1 MFIIYNERIKI
12 VNSYT
17 LQDKVIFYFMYK
29 IYLYHPIIYNR
40 QIDYDEKTIL
50 ACVFLQLVLGTVF
63 AQTVDSTHIK
73 NMHAYYKKHFSD
85 PTDPIV
91 LTASDTL
98 LDMAIRCND
107 TVMSK
112 IALGAKLDYY
122 YYGQGEN
129 RTDSV
134 IAGVNRLKRFAR
146 SVGNAELY
154 YWAWAARLVN
164 YYIIQ
169 GEYNIALLEAEKMLQ
184 EAKKEGKQESIAE
197 CYYALANV
205 YAAKGLMKKSQEFM
219 LKEIDI
225 FENTDVVRY
234 NISCQYSDA
243 AKIYIDLGEEEKA
256 PELLKKA
263 LKAVKSPYHAVT
275 ANLVYVSL
283 YLAQGDT
290 VAARQAL
297 EKCRQMYAD
306 EPSLKRHIHYLYD
319 VEIDYDW
326 KVGNYQKALNVLDE
340 RETELKRKNNLATLM
355 QLRKTKADILWD
367 MNRKEEAAGLYRDF
381 LLEQKK
387 EKERNEEVATGEF
400 ATMLNLQQLTAEKGR
415 LEKISQEKQLQNTR
429 IILFSVIG
437 ILCVVIVFLWQQ
449 RKLNA
454 KLEKSRDKLDEKN
467 RILIEAKEELRKA
480 KEVAEQSN
488 WLKTMFIQ
496 NMSHEIRTPL
506 NSIVGFSGVLVDM
519 LDDKEDIGQYVALIE
534 SNSKLLLKLVGDILD
549 ISILDSEVEIKHN
562 AVDVNACCQASIDA
576 AGTLFSPDTKLIF
589 KPACDE
595 LIINSNYNYIVQVL
609 DNLLSNASKFT
620 HEGSVTLAYE
630 VKKETNQL
638 IFTVTDTGIG
648 IPIDEQEHVFERFV
662 KLDNFSQGAGLGLS
676 ICRIVAERLGGFLII
691 DREYTQGTRFIFC
704 VSM

>member
-1 MFIIYNERIKI
+1 MLK
-12 VNSYT
+12 
-17 LQDKVIFYFMYK
+17 
-29 IYLYHPIIYNR
+29 
-40 QIDYDEKTIL
+40 KTIL
-50 ACVFLQLVLGTVF
+50 ACVLFHLVVGTISS
-63 AQTVDSTHIK
+63 QKIDSIDVK
-73 NMHAYYKKHFSD
+73 SMRAYYKQYFND

-98 LDMAIRCND
+98 FDMAIRCND
-107 TVMSK
+107 TVMAK
-112 IALGAKLDYY
+112 IALGAKVDYY

-129 RTDSV
+129 RTDSI
-134 IAGVNRLKRFAR
+134 IAGVNRLKQYAR

-164 YYIIQ
+164 YYITQ

-184 EAKKEGKQESIAE
+184 EAKGEKKQGSIAE

-205 YAAKGLMKKSQEFM
+205 YAAKGLVKKSQEFM

-225 FENTDVVRY
+225 FENANVFRY
-234 NISCQYSDA
+234 NISCQYSDV
-243 AKIYIDLGEEEKA
+243 AKIYIDLGEAEKA

-263 LKAVKSPYHAVT
+263 LKTSKSTYHEVT
-275 ANLVYVSL
+275 AKLVYVSL

-290 VAARQAL
+290 AAARKAL
-297 EKCRQMYAD
+297 EECRQMYME
-306 EPSLKRHIHYLYD
+306 EPSMKRHIHYLYD
-319 VEIDYDW
+319 VEIDYNW
-326 KVGNYQKALNVLDE
+326 RVGNYNKALSVLDE
-340 RETELKRKNNLATLM
+340 RETELRKKNNLTTLM
-355 QLRKTKADILWD
+355 ALRKTKADILWD

-387 EKERNEEVATGEF
+387 EKERNEEITTSEF
-400 ATMLNLQQLTAEKGR
+400 ATMLNLQQLNAEKVR
-415 LEKISQEKQLQNTR
+415 LEKISQKKQLQNTR
-429 IILFSVIG
+429 IILFSVLG
-437 ILCVVIVFLWQQ
+437 LLCIVVIFLWQQ

-454 KLEKSRDKLDEKN
+454 KLHRAKNKLDEQN
-467 RILIEAKEELRKA
+467 RTLIKAEEELRKA

-519 LDDKEDIGQYVALIE
+519 LDEKEDIGQYVALIE

-576 AGTLFSPDTKLIF
+576 AGASFDPGVKLIF
-589 KPACDE
+589 EHACDD

-609 DNLLSNASKFT
+609 DNLLGNASKFT

-630 VKKETNQL
+630 VKKEENQL

-648 IPIDEQEHVFERFV
+648 IPVEEQERVFERFV

-676 ICRIVAERLGGFLII
+676 ICRIVAERLGGYLRI
-691 DREYTQGTRFIFC
+691 DKGYTQGTRVIFC

>member
-1 MFIIYNERIKI
+1 MLK
-12 VNSYT
+12 
-17 LQDKVIFYFMYK
+17 
-29 IYLYHPIIYNR
+29 
-40 QIDYDEKTIL
+40 KTIL
-50 ACVFLQLVLGTVF
+50 ACVLLHLVVGTISP
-63 AQTVDSTHIK
+63 QKIDSIDIK
-73 NMHAYYKKHFSD
+73 SMRAYYKQYFND

-98 LDMAIRCND
+98 FDMAIRCND
-107 TVMSK
+107 TVMAK
-112 IALGAKLDYY
+112 IALGVKVDYY

-129 RTDSV
+129 RTDSI
-134 IAGVNRLKRFAR
+134 IAGVNRLKQYAR

-184 EAKKEGKQESIAE
+184 EAKGEKKQGSIAE

-205 YAAKGLMKKSQEFM
+205 YTAKGLVKKSQEFM

-225 FENTDVVRY
+225 FENANVFRY

-243 AKIYIDLGEEEKA
+243 AKIYIDLGEAEKA

-263 LKAVKSPYHAVT
+263 LKTSRSTYHEVT
-275 ANLVYVSL
+275 AKLVYVSL

-290 VAARQAL
+290 AAARKAL
-297 EKCRQMYAD
+297 EECRQMYMG
-306 EPSLKRHIHYLYD
+306 EPSMKRHIHYLYD
-319 VEIDYDW
+319 VEIDYNW
-326 KVGNYQKALNVLDE
+326 RVGNYNKALSVLDE
-340 RETELKRKNNLATLM
+340 RETELRKKNNLTTLM
-355 QLRKTKADILWD
+355 ALRKTKADILWD

-387 EKERNEEVATGEF
+387 EKERNEEITTSEF
-400 ATMLNLQQLTAEKGR
+400 ATMLNLQQLNAEKVR
-415 LEKISQEKQLQNTR
+415 LEKISQKKQLQNTR
-429 IILFSVIG
+429 TILFSVLG
-437 ILCVVIVFLWQQ
+437 LLCIVVIFLWQQ

-454 KLEKSRDKLDEKN
+454 KLHRAKNKLDEQN
-467 RILIEAKEELRKA
+467 RTLIKAEEELRKA

-519 LDDKEDIGQYVALIE
+519 LDEKEDIGQYVALIE

-576 AGTLFSPDTKLIF
+576 AGASFDPGVKLIF
-589 KPACDE
+589 EPACDE
-595 LIINSNYNYIVQVL
+595 LIINSNYSYIVQVL
-609 DNLLSNASKFT
+609 DNLLGNASKFT

-630 VKKETNQL
+630 VKKEENQL

-648 IPIDEQEHVFERFV
+648 IPVEEQERVFERFV

-676 ICRIVAERLGGFLII
+676 ICRIVAERLGGYLRI
-691 DREYTQGTRFIFC
+691 DKGYTQGTRVIFC

>member
-1 MFIIYNERIKI
+1 MLK
-12 VNSYT
+12 
-17 LQDKVIFYFMYK
+17 
-29 IYLYHPIIYNR
+29 
-40 QIDYDEKTIL
+40 KTIL
-50 ACVFLQLVLGTVF
+50 ACVLFHLVVGTISS
-63 AQTVDSTHIK
+63 QKIDSIDVK
-73 NMHAYYKKHFSD
+73 SMRAYYKQYFND

-98 LDMAIRCND
+98 FDMAIRCND
-107 TVMSK
+107 TVMAK
-112 IALGAKLDYY
+112 IALGAKVDYY

-129 RTDSV
+129 RTDSI
-134 IAGVNRLKRFAR
+134 IAGVNRLKQYAR

-164 YYIIQ
+164 YYITQ

-184 EAKKEGKQESIAE
+184 EAKGEKKQGSVAE

-205 YAAKGLMKKSQEFM
+205 YAAKGLVKKSQEFM

-225 FENTDVVRY
+225 FENANVFRY
-234 NISCQYSDA
+234 NISCQYSDV
-243 AKIYIDLGEEEKA
+243 AKIYIDLGEAEKA

-263 LKAVKSPYHAVT
+263 LKTSKSTYHEVT
-275 ANLVYVSL
+275 AKLVYVSL

-290 VAARQAL
+290 AAARKAL
-297 EKCRQMYAD
+297 EECRQMYME
-306 EPSLKRHIHYLYD
+306 EPSMKRHIHYLYD
-319 VEIDYDW
+319 VEIDYNW
-326 KVGNYQKALNVLDE
+326 RVGNYNKALSVLDE
-340 RETELKRKNNLATLM
+340 RETELRKKNNLTTLM
-355 QLRKTKADILWD
+355 ALRKTKADILWD

-387 EKERNEEVATGEF
+387 EKERNEEITTSEF
-400 ATMLNLQQLTAEKGR
+400 ATMLNLQQLNAEKVR
-415 LEKISQEKQLQNTR
+415 LEKISQKKQLQNTR
-429 IILFSVIG
+429 IILFSVLG
-437 ILCVVIVFLWQQ
+437 LLCIVVIFLWQQ

-454 KLEKSRDKLDEKN
+454 KLHRAKNKLDEQN
-467 RILIEAKEELRKA
+467 RTLIKAEEELRKA

-519 LDDKEDIGQYVALIE
+519 LDEKEDIGQYVALIE

-576 AGTLFSPDTKLIF
+576 AGASFDPGVKLIF
-589 KPACDE
+589 EPACDD

-609 DNLLSNASKFT
+609 DNLLGNASKFT

-630 VKKETNQL
+630 VKKEENQL

-648 IPIDEQEHVFERFV
+648 IPVEEQERVFERFV

-676 ICRIVAERLGGFLII
+676 ICRIVAERLGGYLRI
-691 DREYTQGTRFIFC
+691 DKGYTQGTRVIFC

>member
-1 MFIIYNERIKI
+1 MLK
-12 VNSYT
+12 
-17 LQDKVIFYFMYK
+17 
-29 IYLYHPIIYNR
+29 
-40 QIDYDEKTIL
+40 KTIL
-50 ACVFLQLVLGTVF
+50 ACVLLHLVVGTISP
-63 AQTVDSTHIK
+63 QKIDSIDIK
-73 NMHAYYKKHFSD
+73 SMRAYYKHYFND

-98 LDMAIRCND
+98 FDMAIRCND
-107 TVMSK
+107 TVMAK
-112 IALGAKLDYY
+112 IALGAKVDYY

-129 RTDSV
+129 RTDSI
-134 IAGVNRLKRFAR
+134 IAGVNRLKQYAR

-184 EAKKEGKQESIAE
+184 EAKGEKKQGSIAE

-205 YAAKGLMKKSQEFM
+205 YTAKGLVKKSQEFM

-225 FENTDVVRY
+225 FENANVFRY

-243 AKIYIDLGEEEKA
+243 AKIYIDLGEAEKA

-263 LKAVKSPYHAVT
+263 LKTSRSTYHEVT
-275 ANLVYVSL
+275 AKLVYVSL

-290 VAARQAL
+290 AAARKAL
-297 EKCRQMYAD
+297 EECRQMYMG
-306 EPSLKRHIHYLYD
+306 EPSMKRHIHYLYD
-319 VEIDYDW
+319 VEIDYNW
-326 KVGNYQKALNVLDE
+326 RVGNYNKALSVLDE
-340 RETELKRKNNLATLM
+340 RETELRKKNNLTTLM
-355 QLRKTKADILWD
+355 ALRKTKADILWD

-387 EKERNEEVATGEF
+387 EKERNEEITTSEF
-400 ATMLNLQQLTAEKGR
+400 ATMLNLQQLNAEKVR
-415 LEKISQEKQLQNTR
+415 LEKISQKKQLQNTR
-429 IILFSVIG
+429 TILFSVLG
-437 ILCVVIVFLWQQ
+437 LLCIVVIFLWQQ

-454 KLEKSRDKLDEKN
+454 KLHRAKNKLDEQN
-467 RILIEAKEELRKA
+467 RTLIKAEEELRKA

-519 LDDKEDIGQYVALIE
+519 LDEKEDIGQYVALIE

-576 AGTLFSPDTKLIF
+576 AGASFDPGVKLIF
-589 KPACDE
+589 EPACDE
-595 LIINSNYNYIVQVL
+595 LIINSNYSYIVQVL
-609 DNLLSNASKFT
+609 DNLLGNASKFT

-630 VKKETNQL
+630 VKKEENQL

-648 IPIDEQEHVFERFV
+648 IPVEEQERVFERFV

-676 ICRIVAERLGGFLII
+676 ICRIVAERLGGYLRI
-691 DREYTQGTRFIFC
+691 DKGYTQGTRVIFC

>member
-1 MFIIYNERIKI
+1 MLK
-12 VNSYT
+12 
-17 LQDKVIFYFMYK
+17 
-29 IYLYHPIIYNR
+29 
-40 QIDYDEKTIL
+40 KTIL
-50 ACVFLQLVLGTVF
+50 ACVLFHLVVGTISS
-63 AQTVDSTHIK
+63 QKIDSIDVK
-73 NMHAYYKKHFSD
+73 SMRAYYKQYFND

-98 LDMAIRCND
+98 FDMAIRCND
-107 TVMSK
+107 TVMAK
-112 IALGAKLDYY
+112 IALGAKVDYY

-129 RTDSV
+129 RTDSI
-134 IAGVNRLKRFAR
+134 IAGVNRLKQYAR

-164 YYIIQ
+164 YYITQ

-184 EAKKEGKQESIAE
+184 EAKGEKKQGSIAE

-205 YAAKGLMKKSQEFM
+205 YAAKGLVKKSQEFM

-225 FENTDVVRY
+225 FENANVFRY
-234 NISCQYSDA
+234 NISCQYSDV
-243 AKIYIDLGEEEKA
+243 AKIYIDLGEAEKA

-263 LKAVKSPYHAVT
+263 LKTSKSTYHEVT
-275 ANLVYVSL
+275 AKLVYVSL

-290 VAARQAL
+290 AAARKAL
-297 EKCRQMYAD
+297 EECRQMYME
-306 EPSLKRHIHYLYD
+306 EPSMKRHIHYLYD
-319 VEIDYDW
+319 VEIDYNW
-326 KVGNYQKALNVLDE
+326 RVGNYNKALSVLDE
-340 RETELKRKNNLATLM
+340 RETELRKKNNLTTLM
-355 QLRKTKADILWD
+355 ALRKTKADILWD

-387 EKERNEEVATGEF
+387 EKERNEEITTSEF
-400 ATMLNLQQLTAEKGR
+400 ATMLNLQQLNAEKVR
-415 LEKISQEKQLQNTR
+415 LEKISQKKQLQNTR
-429 IILFSVIG
+429 IILFSVLG
-437 ILCVVIVFLWQQ
+437 LLCIVVIFLWQQ

-454 KLEKSRDKLDEKN
+454 KLHRAKNKLDEQN
-467 RILIEAKEELRKA
+467 RTLIKAEEELRKA

-519 LDDKEDIGQYVALIE
+519 LDEKEDIGQYVALIE

-576 AGTLFSPDTKLIF
+576 AGASFDPGVKLIF
-589 KPACDE
+589 EPACDD

-609 DNLLSNASKFT
+609 DNLLGNASKFT

-630 VKKETNQL
+630 VKKEENQL
-638 IFTVTDTGIG
+638 FFTVTDTGIG
-648 IPIDEQEHVFERFV
+648 IPVEEQERVFERFV

-676 ICRIVAERLGGFLII
+676 ICRIVAERLGGYLRI
-691 DREYTQGTRFIFC
+691 DKGYTQGTRVIFC

>member
-1 MFIIYNERIKI
+1 MLK
-12 VNSYT
+12 
-17 LQDKVIFYFMYK
+17 
-29 IYLYHPIIYNR
+29 
-40 QIDYDEKTIL
+40 KTIL
-50 ACVFLQLVLGTVF
+50 ACVLLHLVVGTISP
-63 AQTVDSTHIK
+63 QKIDSIDIK
-73 NMHAYYKKHFSD
+73 SMRAYYKQYFND

-98 LDMAIRCND
+98 FDMAIRCND
-107 TVMSK
+107 TVMAK
-112 IALGAKLDYY
+112 IALGAKVDYY

-129 RTDSV
+129 RTDSI
-134 IAGVNRLKRFAR
+134 IAGVNRLKQYAR

-184 EAKKEGKQESIAE
+184 EAKGEKKQGSIAE

-205 YAAKGLMKKSQEFM
+205 YTAKGLVKKSQEFM

-225 FENTDVVRY
+225 FENANVFRY

-243 AKIYIDLGEEEKA
+243 AKIYIDLGEAEKA

-263 LKAVKSPYHAVT
+263 LKTSKSTYHEVT
-275 ANLVYVSL
+275 AKLVYVSL

-290 VAARQAL
+290 AAARKAL
-297 EKCRQMYAD
+297 EECRQMYMG
-306 EPSLKRHIHYLYD
+306 EPSMKRHIHYLYD
-319 VEIDYDW
+319 VEIDYNW
-326 KVGNYQKALNVLDE
+326 RVGNYNKALGVLDE
-340 RETELKRKNNLATLM
+340 RETELRKKNNLTTLM
-355 QLRKTKADILWD
+355 ALRKTKADILWD

-387 EKERNEEVATGEF
+387 EKERNEEITTSEF
-400 ATMLNLQQLTAEKGR
+400 ATMLNLQQLNAEKVR
-415 LEKISQEKQLQNTR
+415 LEKISQKKQLQNTR
-429 IILFSVIG
+429 TILFSVLG
-437 ILCVVIVFLWQQ
+437 LLCIVVIFLWQQ

-454 KLEKSRDKLDEKN
+454 KLHRAKNKLDEQN
-467 RILIEAKEELRKA
+467 RTLIKAEEELRKA

-519 LDDKEDIGQYVALIE
+519 LDEKEDIGQYVALIE

-576 AGTLFSPDTKLIF
+576 AGASFDPGVRLIF
-589 KPACDE
+589 EPACDE

-609 DNLLSNASKFT
+609 DNLLGNASKFT

-630 VKKETNQL
+630 VKKEENQL

-648 IPIDEQEHVFERFV
+648 IPVEEQERVFERFV

-676 ICRIVAERLGGFLII
+676 ICRIVAERLGGYLRI
-691 DREYTQGTRFIFC
+691 DKGYTQGTRVIFC

>member
-1 MFIIYNERIKI
+1 MLK
-12 VNSYT
+12 
-17 LQDKVIFYFMYK
+17 
-29 IYLYHPIIYNR
+29 
-40 QIDYDEKTIL
+40 KTIL
-50 ACVFLQLVLGTVF
+50 ACVLLHLVVGTISP
-63 AQTVDSTHIK
+63 QKIDSIDIK
-73 NMHAYYKKHFSD
+73 SMRAYYKRYFND

-98 LDMAIRCND
+98 FDMAIRCND
-107 TVMSK
+107 TVMAK
-112 IALGAKLDYY
+112 IALGAKVDYY

-129 RTDSV
+129 RTDSI
-134 IAGVNRLKRFAR
+134 IAGVNRLKQYAR

-184 EAKKEGKQESIAE
+184 EAKGEKKQGSIAE

-205 YAAKGLMKKSQEFM
+205 YTAKGLVKKSQEFM

-225 FENTDVVRY
+225 FENANVFRY

-243 AKIYIDLGEEEKA
+243 AKIYIDLGEAEKA

-263 LKAVKSPYHAVT
+263 LKTSRSTYHEVT
-275 ANLVYVSL
+275 AKLVYVSL

-290 VAARQAL
+290 AAARKAL
-297 EKCRQMYAD
+297 EECRQMYMG
-306 EPSLKRHIHYLYD
+306 EPSMKRHIHYLYD
-319 VEIDYDW
+319 VEIDYNW
-326 KVGNYQKALNVLDE
+326 RVGNYNKALSILDE
-340 RETELKRKNNLATLM
+340 RETELRKKNNLTTLM
-355 QLRKTKADILWD
+355 ALRKTKADILWD

-387 EKERNEEVATGEF
+387 EKERNEEITTSEF
-400 ATMLNLQQLTAEKGR
+400 ATMLNLQQLNAEKVR
-415 LEKISQEKQLQNTR
+415 LEKISQKKQLQNTR
-429 IILFSVIG
+429 TILFSVLG
-437 ILCVVIVFLWQQ
+437 LLCIVVIFLWQQ

-454 KLEKSRDKLDEKN
+454 KLHRAKNKLDEQN
-467 RILIEAKEELRKA
+467 RTLIKAEEELRKA

-519 LDDKEDIGQYVALIE
+519 LDEKEDIGQYVALIE

-576 AGTLFSPDTKLIF
+576 AGASFDPGVRLIF
-589 KPACDE
+589 EPACDE

-609 DNLLSNASKFT
+609 DNLLGNASKFT

-630 VKKETNQL
+630 VKKEENQL

-648 IPIDEQEHVFERFV
+648 IPVEEQERVFERFV

-676 ICRIVAERLGGFLII
+676 ICRIVAERLGGYLRI
-691 DREYTQGTRFIFC
+691 DKGYTQGTRIIFC

>member
-1 MFIIYNERIKI
+1 MMK
-12 VNSYT
+12 
-17 LQDKVIFYFMYK
+17 
-29 IYLYHPIIYNR
+29 
-40 QIDYDEKTIL
+40 KTIL
-50 ACVFLQLVLGTVF
+50 ACVLFHLVVGTISS
-63 AQTVDSTHIK
+63 QKIDSIDVK
-73 NMHAYYKKHFSD
+73 SMRAYYKQYFND

-98 LDMAIRCND
+98 FDMAIRCND
-107 TVMSK
+107 TVMAK
-112 IALGAKLDYY
+112 IALGAKVDYY

-129 RTDSV
+129 RTDSI
-134 IAGVNRLKRFAR
+134 IAGVNRLKQYAR

-164 YYIIQ
+164 YYITQ

-184 EAKKEGKQESIAE
+184 EAKGEKKQGSIAE

-205 YAAKGLMKKSQEFM
+205 YAAKGLVKKSQEFM

-225 FENTDVVRY
+225 FENANVFRY
-234 NISCQYSDA
+234 NISCQYSDV
-243 AKIYIDLGEEEKA
+243 AKIYIDLGEAEKA

-263 LKAVKSPYHAVT
+263 LKTSKSTYHEVT
-275 ANLVYVSL
+275 AKLVYVSL

-290 VAARQAL
+290 AAARKAL
-297 EKCRQMYAD
+297 EECRQMYME
-306 EPSLKRHIHYLYD
+306 EPSMKRHIHYLYD
-319 VEIDYDW
+319 VEIDYNW
-326 KVGNYQKALNVLDE
+326 RVGNYNKALSVLDE
-340 RETELKRKNNLATLM
+340 RETELRKKNNLTTLM
-355 QLRKTKADILWD
+355 ALRKTKADILWD

-387 EKERNEEVATGEF
+387 EKERNEEITTSEF
-400 ATMLNLQQLTAEKGR
+400 ATMLNLQQLNAEKVR
-415 LEKISQEKQLQNTR
+415 LEKISQKKQLQNTR
-429 IILFSVIG
+429 IILFSVLG
-437 ILCVVIVFLWQQ
+437 LLCIVVIFLWQQ

-454 KLEKSRDKLDEKN
+454 KLHRAKNKLDEQN
-467 RILIEAKEELRKA
+467 RTLIKAEEELRKA

-519 LDDKEDIGQYVALIE
+519 LDEKEDIGQYVALIE

-576 AGTLFSPDTKLIF
+576 AGASFDPGVKLIF
-589 KPACDE
+589 EPACDD

-609 DNLLSNASKFT
+609 DNLLGNASKFT

-630 VKKETNQL
+630 VKKEENQL

-648 IPIDEQEHVFERFV
+648 IPVEEQERVFERFV

-676 ICRIVAERLGGFLII
+676 ICRIVAERLGGYLRI
-691 DREYTQGTRFIFC
+691 DKGYTQGTRVIFC

>member
-1 MFIIYNERIKI
+1 
-12 VNSYT
+12 
-17 LQDKVIFYFMYK
+17 
-29 IYLYHPIIYNR
+29 
-40 QIDYDEKTIL
+40 
-50 ACVFLQLVLGTVF
+50 
-63 AQTVDSTHIK
+63 
-73 NMHAYYKKHFSD
+73 
-85 PTDPIV
+85 
-91 LTASDTL
+91 
-98 LDMAIRCND
+98 MA
-107 TVMSK
+107 K
-112 IALGAKLDYY
+112 IALGAKVDYY

-129 RTDSV
+129 RTDSI
-134 IAGVNRLKRFAR
+134 IAGVNRLKQYAR

-184 EAKKEGKQESIAE
+184 EAKGEKKQGSIAE

-205 YAAKGLMKKSQEFM
+205 YTAKGLVKKSQEFM

-225 FENTDVVRY
+225 FENANVFRY

-243 AKIYIDLGEEEKA
+243 AKIYIDLGEAEKA

-263 LKAVKSPYHAVT
+263 LKTSKSTYHEVT
-275 ANLVYVSL
+275 AKLVYVSL

-290 VAARQAL
+290 AAARKAL
-297 EKCRQMYAD
+297 EECRQMYMG
-306 EPSLKRHIHYLYD
+306 EPSMKRHIHYLYD
-319 VEIDYDW
+319 VEIDYNW
-326 KVGNYQKALNVLDE
+326 RVGNYNKALGVLDE
-340 RETELKRKNNLATLM
+340 RETELRKKNNLTTLM
-355 QLRKTKADILWD
+355 ALRKTKADILWD

-387 EKERNEEVATGEF
+387 EKERNEEITTSEF
-400 ATMLNLQQLTAEKGR
+400 ATMLNLQQLNAEKVR
-415 LEKISQEKQLQNTR
+415 LEKISQKKQLQNTR
-429 IILFSVIG
+429 TILFSVLG
-437 ILCVVIVFLWQQ
+437 LLCIVVIFLWQQ

-454 KLEKSRDKLDEKN
+454 KLHRAKNKLDEQN
-467 RILIEAKEELRKA
+467 RTLIKAEEELRKA

-519 LDDKEDIGQYVALIE
+519 LDEKEDIGQYVALIE

-576 AGTLFSPDTKLIF
+576 AGASFDPGVRLIF
-589 KPACDE
+589 EPACDE

-609 DNLLSNASKFT
+609 DNLLGNASKFT

-630 VKKETNQL
+630 VKKEENQL

-648 IPIDEQEHVFERFV
+648 IPVEEQERVFERFV

-676 ICRIVAERLGGFLII
+676 ICRIVAERLGGYLRI
-691 DREYTQGTRFIFC
+691 DKGYTQGTRIIFC

>member
-1 MFIIYNERIKI
+1 MLK
-12 VNSYT
+12 
-17 LQDKVIFYFMYK
+17 
-29 IYLYHPIIYNR
+29 
-40 QIDYDEKTIL
+40 KTIL
-50 ACVFLQLVLGTVF
+50 ACVLLHLVVGTISP
-63 AQTVDSTHIK
+63 QKIDSIDIK
-73 NMHAYYKKHFSD
+73 SMRAYYKRYFND

-98 LDMAIRCND
+98 FDMAIRCND
-107 TVMSK
+107 TVMAK
-112 IALGAKLDYY
+112 IALGAKVDYY

-129 RTDSV
+129 RTDSI
-134 IAGVNRLKRFAR
+134 IAGVNRLKQYAR

-184 EAKKEGKQESIAE
+184 EAKGEKKQGSIAE

-205 YAAKGLMKKSQEFM
+205 YTAKGLVKKSQEFM

-225 FENTDVVRY
+225 FENANVFRY

-243 AKIYIDLGEEEKA
+243 AKIYIDLGEAEKA

-263 LKAVKSPYHAVT
+263 LKTSKSTYHEVT
-275 ANLVYVSL
+275 AKLVYVSL

-290 VAARQAL
+290 AAARKAL
-297 EKCRQMYAD
+297 EECRQMYMG
-306 EPSLKRHIHYLYD
+306 EPSMKRHIHYLYD
-319 VEIDYDW
+319 VEIDYNW
-326 KVGNYQKALNVLDE
+326 RVGNYNKALSVLDE
-340 RETELKRKNNLATLM
+340 RETELRKKNNLTTLM
-355 QLRKTKADILWD
+355 ALRKTKADILWD

-387 EKERNEEVATGEF
+387 EKERNEEITTSEF
-400 ATMLNLQQLTAEKGR
+400 TTMLNLQQLNAEKVR
-415 LEKISQEKQLQNTR
+415 LEKISQKKQLQNTR
-429 IILFSVIG
+429 TILFSVLG
-437 ILCVVIVFLWQQ
+437 LLCIVVIFLWQQ

-454 KLEKSRDKLDEKN
+454 KLHRAKNKLDEQN
-467 RILIEAKEELRKA
+467 RTLIKAEEELRKA

-506 NSIVGFSGVLVDM
+506 NSIVGFSGVLVDL
-519 LDDKEDIGQYVALIE
+519 LDEKEDIGQYVALIE

-576 AGTLFSPDTKLIF
+576 AGASFDPGVRLIF
-589 KPACDE
+589 EPACDE

-609 DNLLSNASKFT
+609 DNLLGNASKFT

-630 VKKETNQL
+630 VKKEENQL

-648 IPIDEQEHVFERFV
+648 IPVEEQERVFERFV

-676 ICRIVAERLGGFLII
+676 ICRIVAERLGGYLRI
-691 DREYTQGTRFIFC
+691 DKGYTQGTRVIFC

>member
-1 MFIIYNERIKI
+1 MMK
-12 VNSYT
+12 
-17 LQDKVIFYFMYK
+17 
-29 IYLYHPIIYNR
+29 
-40 QIDYDEKTIL
+40 KTIL

-134 IAGVNRLKRFAR
+134 IAGVNHLKRFAQ

-184 EAKKEGKQESIAE
+184 EAKEEGKQESIAE

-263 LKAVKSPYHAVT
+263 LKAVKSPYHEVT

-297 EKCRQMYAD
+297 EKCRQMYAN

-319 VEIDYDW
+319 VEIDYNW
-326 KVGNYQKALNVLDE
+326 KVGNYQKALSVLDE
-340 RETELKRKNNLATLM
+340 RDTELKRKNNLATLM

-415 LEKISQEKQLQNTR
+415 LEKISQKKQLQNTR

-437 ILCVVIVFLWQQ
+437 ILCVVVVFLWQQ

-576 AGTLFSPDTKLIF
+576 AETLFSSDIKLIF
-589 KPACDE
+589 KPTCDE

-620 HEGSVTLAYE
+620 HEGSVTLTYE
-630 VKKETNQL
+630 TRKETNQL

-691 DREYTQGTRFIFC
+691 DKEYTQGTRFIFC

>member
-1 MFIIYNERIKI
+1 MLK
-12 VNSYT
+12 
-17 LQDKVIFYFMYK
+17 
-29 IYLYHPIIYNR
+29 
-40 QIDYDEKTIL
+40 KTIL
-50 ACVFLQLVLGTVF
+50 ACVLLHLVVGTISP
-63 AQTVDSTHIK
+63 QKIDSIDIK
-73 NMHAYYKKHFSD
+73 SMRAYYKQYFND

-98 LDMAIRCND
+98 FDMAIRCND
-107 TVMSK
+107 TVMAK
-112 IALGAKLDYY
+112 IALGAKVDYY

-129 RTDSV
+129 RTDSI
-134 IAGVNRLKRFAR
+134 IAGVNRLKQYAR

-184 EAKKEGKQESIAE
+184 EAKGEKKQGSIAE

-205 YAAKGLMKKSQEFM
+205 YTAKGLVKKSQEFM

-225 FENTDVVRY
+225 FENANVFRY

-243 AKIYIDLGEEEKA
+243 AKIYIDLGEAEKA

-263 LKAVKSPYHAVT
+263 LKTSKSTYHEVT
-275 ANLVYVSL
+275 AKLVYVSL

-290 VAARQAL
+290 AAARKAL
-297 EKCRQMYAD
+297 EECRQMYMG
-306 EPSLKRHIHYLYD
+306 EPSMKRHIHYLYD
-319 VEIDYDW
+319 VEIDYNW
-326 KVGNYQKALNVLDE
+326 RVGNYNKALSVLDE
-340 RETELKRKNNLATLM
+340 RETELRKKNNLTTLM
-355 QLRKTKADILWD
+355 ALRKTKADILWD

-387 EKERNEEVATGEF
+387 EKEKNEEITTSEF
-400 ATMLNLQQLTAEKGR
+400 ATMLNLQQLNAEKVR
-415 LEKISQEKQLQNTR
+415 LEKTSQKKQLQNTR
-429 IILFSVIG
+429 TILFSVLG
-437 ILCVVIVFLWQQ
+437 LLCIVVIFLWQQ

-454 KLEKSRDKLDEKN
+454 KLHRAKNKLDEQN
-467 RILIEAKEELRKA
+467 RTLIKAEEELRKA
-480 KEVAEQSN
+480 KEAAEQSN

-519 LDDKEDIGQYVALIE
+519 LDEKEDIGQYVALIE

-576 AGTLFSPDTKLIF
+576 AGASFDPGVRLIF
-589 KPACDE
+589 EPACDE
-595 LIINSNYNYIVQVL
+595 LIINSNYSYIVQVL
-609 DNLLSNASKFT
+609 DNLLGNASKFT

-630 VKKETNQL
+630 VKKEENQL

-648 IPIDEQEHVFERFV
+648 IPVEEQERVFERFV

-676 ICRIVAERLGGFLII
+676 ICRIVAERLGGYLRI
-691 DREYTQGTRFIFC
+691 DKGYTQGTRVIFC

>member
-1 MFIIYNERIKI
+1 MLK
-12 VNSYT
+12 
-17 LQDKVIFYFMYK
+17 
-29 IYLYHPIIYNR
+29 
-40 QIDYDEKTIL
+40 KTIL
-50 ACVFLQLVLGTVF
+50 ACVLLHLVVGTISP
-63 AQTVDSTHIK
+63 QKIDSIDIK
-73 NMHAYYKKHFSD
+73 SMRAYYKQYFND

-98 LDMAIRCND
+98 FDMAIRCND
-107 TVMSK
+107 TVMAK
-112 IALGAKLDYY
+112 IALGAKVDYY

-129 RTDSV
+129 RTDSI
-134 IAGVNRLKRFAR
+134 IAGVNRLKQYAR

-184 EAKKEGKQESIAE
+184 EAKGEKKQGSIAE

-205 YAAKGLMKKSQEFM
+205 YTAKGLVKKSQEFM

-225 FENTDVVRY
+225 FENANVFRY

-243 AKIYIDLGEEEKA
+243 AKIYIDLGEAEKA

-263 LKAVKSPYHAVT
+263 LKTSKSTYHEVT
-275 ANLVYVSL
+275 AKLVYVSL

-290 VAARQAL
+290 AAARKAL
-297 EKCRQMYAD
+297 EECRQMYMG
-306 EPSLKRHIHYLYD
+306 EPSMKRHIHYLYD
-319 VEIDYDW
+319 VEIDYNW
-326 KVGNYQKALNVLDE
+326 RVGNYNKALSVLDE
-340 RETELKRKNNLATLM
+340 RETELRKKNNLTTLM
-355 QLRKTKADILWD
+355 ALRKTKADILWD

-387 EKERNEEVATGEF
+387 EKERNEEITTSEF
-400 ATMLNLQQLTAEKGR
+400 ATMLNLQQLNAEKVR
-415 LEKISQEKQLQNTR
+415 LEKISQKKQLQNTR
-429 IILFSVIG
+429 TILFSVLG
-437 ILCVVIVFLWQQ
+437 LLCIVVIFLWQQ

-454 KLEKSRDKLDEKN
+454 KLHRAKNKLDEQN
-467 RILIEAKEELRKA
+467 RTLIKAEEELRKA

-519 LDDKEDIGQYVALIE
+519 LDEKEDIGQYVALIE

-576 AGTLFSPDTKLIF
+576 AGASFDPGVRLFF
-589 KPACDE
+589 EPACDE
-595 LIINSNYNYIVQVL
+595 LIINSNYSYIVQVL
-609 DNLLSNASKFT
+609 DNLLGNASKFT

-630 VKKETNQL
+630 VKKEENQL

-648 IPIDEQEHVFERFV
+648 IPVEEQERVFERFV

-676 ICRIVAERLGGFLII
+676 ICRIVAERLGGYLRI
-691 DREYTQGTRFIFC
+691 DKGYTQGTRIIFC

>member
-1 MFIIYNERIKI
+1 MLK
-12 VNSYT
+12 
-17 LQDKVIFYFMYK
+17 
-29 IYLYHPIIYNR
+29 
-40 QIDYDEKTIL
+40 KTIL
-50 ACVFLQLVLGTVF
+50 ACVLLHLVVGTISP
-63 AQTVDSTHIK
+63 QKIDSIDIK
-73 NMHAYYKKHFSD
+73 SMRAYYKQYFND

-98 LDMAIRCND
+98 FDMAIRCND
-107 TVMSK
+107 TVMAK
-112 IALGAKLDYY
+112 IALGAKVDYY

-129 RTDSV
+129 RTDSIIV
-134 IAGVNRLKRFAR
+134 GVNRLKQYAR

-184 EAKKEGKQESIAE
+184 EAKGEKKQGSIAE

-205 YAAKGLMKKSQEFM
+205 YTAKGLVKKSQEFM

-225 FENTDVVRY
+225 FENANVFRY

-243 AKIYIDLGEEEKA
+243 AKIYIDLGEAEKA

-263 LKAVKSPYHAVT
+263 LKTSKSAYHEVT
-275 ANLVYVSL
+275 AKLVYVSL

-290 VAARQAL
+290 AAARKAL
-297 EKCRQMYAD
+297 EECRQMYMG
-306 EPSLKRHIHYLYD
+306 EPSMKRHIHYLYD
-319 VEIDYDW
+319 VEIDYNW
-326 KVGNYQKALNVLDE
+326 RVGDYNKALSVLDE
-340 RETELKRKNNLATLM
+340 RETELRKKNNLTTLM
-355 QLRKTKADILWD
+355 ALRKTKADILWD

-387 EKERNEEVATGEF
+387 EKERNEEITTSEF
-400 ATMLNLQQLTAEKGR
+400 ATMLNLQQLNAEKVR
-415 LEKISQEKQLQNTR
+415 LEKISQKKQLQNTR
-429 IILFSVIG
+429 TILFSVLG
-437 ILCVVIVFLWQQ
+437 LLCIVVIFLWQQ

-454 KLEKSRDKLDEKN
+454 KLHRAKNKLDEQN
-467 RILIEAKEELRKA
+467 RTLIKAEEELRKA

-519 LDDKEDIGQYVALIE
+519 LDEKEDIGQYVALIE

-576 AGTLFSPDTKLIF
+576 AGASFDPGVRLIF
-589 KPACDE
+589 EPACDE
-595 LIINSNYNYIVQVL
+595 LIINSNYSYIVQVL
-609 DNLLSNASKFT
+609 DNLLGNASKFT

-630 VKKETNQL
+630 VKKEENQL

-648 IPIDEQEHVFERFV
+648 IPVEEQERVFERFV

-676 ICRIVAERLGGFLII
+676 ICRIVAERLGGYLRI
-691 DREYTQGTRFIFC
+691 DKGYTQGTRVIFC

>member
-1 MFIIYNERIKI
+1 MLK
-12 VNSYT
+12 
-17 LQDKVIFYFMYK
+17 
-29 IYLYHPIIYNR
+29 
-40 QIDYDEKTIL
+40 KTIL
-50 ACVFLQLVLGTVF
+50 ACVLLHLVVGTISP
-63 AQTVDSTHIK
+63 QKIDSIDIK
-73 NMHAYYKKHFSD
+73 SMRAYYKQYFND

-98 LDMAIRCND
+98 FDMAIRCND
-107 TVMSK
+107 TVMAK
-112 IALGAKLDYY
+112 IALGAKVDYY

-129 RTDSV
+129 RTDSI
-134 IAGVNRLKRFAR
+134 IAGVNRLKQYAR

-184 EAKKEGKQESIAE
+184 EAKGEKKQGSIAE

-205 YAAKGLMKKSQEFM
+205 YTAKGLVKKSQEFM

-225 FENTDVVRY
+225 FENANVFRY

-243 AKIYIDLGEEEKA
+243 AKIYIDLGEAEKA

-263 LKAVKSPYHAVT
+263 LKTSKSTYHEVT
-275 ANLVYVSL
+275 AKLVYVSL

-290 VAARQAL
+290 AAARKAL
-297 EKCRQMYAD
+297 EECRQMYME
-306 EPSLKRHIHYLYD
+306 EPSMKRHIHYLYD
-319 VEIDYDW
+319 VEIDYNW
-326 KVGNYQKALNVLDE
+326 RVGDYNKALSVLDE
-340 RETELKRKNNLATLM
+340 RETELRKKNNLTTLM
-355 QLRKTKADILWD
+355 ALRKTKADILWD

-387 EKERNEEVATGEF
+387 EKERNEEITTSEF
-400 ATMLNLQQLTAEKGR
+400 ATMLNLQQLNAEKVR
-415 LEKISQEKQLQNTR
+415 LEKISQKKQLQNTR
-429 IILFSVIG
+429 TILFSVLG
-437 ILCVVIVFLWQQ
+437 LLCIVVIFLWQQ

-454 KLEKSRDKLDEKN
+454 KLHRAKNKLDEQN
-467 RILIEAKEELRKA
+467 RTLIKAEEELRKA

-519 LDDKEDIGQYVALIE
+519 LDEKEDIGQYVALIE

-576 AGTLFSPDTKLIF
+576 AGASFDPGVRLIF
-589 KPACDE
+589 EPACDE

-609 DNLLSNASKFT
+609 DNLLGNASKFT

-630 VKKETNQL
+630 VKKEENQL

-648 IPIDEQEHVFERFV
+648 IPVEEQERVFERFV

-676 ICRIVAERLGGFLII
+676 ICRIVAERLGGYQRI
-691 DREYTQGTRFIFC
+691 DKGYTQGTRVIFC

>member
-1 MFIIYNERIKI
+1 MLK
-12 VNSYT
+12 
-17 LQDKVIFYFMYK
+17 
-29 IYLYHPIIYNR
+29 
-40 QIDYDEKTIL
+40 KTIL
-50 ACVFLQLVLGTVF
+50 ACVLLHLVVGTISP
-63 AQTVDSTHIK
+63 QKIDSIDIK
-73 NMHAYYKKHFSD
+73 SMRAYYKQYFND

-98 LDMAIRCND
+98 FDMAIRCND
-107 TVMSK
+107 TVMAK
-112 IALGAKLDYY
+112 IALGAKVDYY

-129 RTDSV
+129 RTDSI
-134 IAGVNRLKRFAR
+134 IAGVNRLKQYAR

-184 EAKKEGKQESIAE
+184 EAKGEKKQGSIAE

-205 YAAKGLMKKSQEFM
+205 YTAKGLVKKSQEFM

-225 FENTDVVRY
+225 FENANVFRY

-243 AKIYIDLGEEEKA
+243 AKIYIDLGEAEKA

-263 LKAVKSPYHAVT
+263 LKTSKSTYHEVT
-275 ANLVYVSL
+275 AKLVYVSL

-290 VAARQAL
+290 AAARKAL
-297 EKCRQMYAD
+297 EECRQMYME
-306 EPSLKRHIHYLYD
+306 EPSMKRHIHYLYD
-319 VEIDYDW
+319 VEIDYNW
-326 KVGNYQKALNVLDE
+326 RVGDYNKALSVLDE
-340 RETELKRKNNLATLM
+340 RETELRKKNNLTTLM
-355 QLRKTKADILWD
+355 ALRKTKADILWD

-387 EKERNEEVATGEF
+387 EKERNEEITTSEF
-400 ATMLNLQQLTAEKGR
+400 ATMLNLQQLNAEKVR
-415 LEKISQEKQLQNTR
+415 LEKISQKKQLQNTR
-429 IILFSVIG
+429 IILFSVLG
-437 ILCVVIVFLWQQ
+437 LLCIVVIFLWQQ

-454 KLEKSRDKLDEKN
+454 KLHRAKNKLDEQN
-467 RILIEAKEELRKA
+467 RTLIKAEEELRKA

-519 LDDKEDIGQYVALIE
+519 LDEKEDIGQYVALIE

-576 AGTLFSPDTKLIF
+576 AGASFDPGVRLIF
-589 KPACDE
+589 EPACDE

-609 DNLLSNASKFT
+609 DNLLGNASKFT

-630 VKKETNQL
+630 VKKEENQL

-648 IPIDEQEHVFERFV
+648 IPVEEQERVFERFV

-676 ICRIVAERLGGFLII
+676 ICRIVAERLGGYLRI
-691 DREYTQGTRFIFC
+691 DKGYTQGTRVIFC

>member
-1 MFIIYNERIKI
+1 MLK
-12 VNSYT
+12 
-17 LQDKVIFYFMYK
+17 
-29 IYLYHPIIYNR
+29 
-40 QIDYDEKTIL
+40 KTIL
-50 ACVFLQLVLGTVF
+50 ACVLLHLVVGTISP
-63 AQTVDSTHIK
+63 QNVDSTDIK
-73 NMHAYYKKHFSD
+73 SMRAYYKQYFND

-91 LTASDTL
+91 LAASDTL
-98 LDMAIRCND
+98 FDMAIRCND
-107 TVMSK
+107 TVMAK
-112 IALGAKLDYY
+112 IALGAKVDYY

-129 RTDSV
+129 RTDSI
-134 IAGVNRLKRFAR
+134 IAGVNRLKQYAR

-184 EAKKEGKQESIAE
+184 EAKGEKKQGSIAE

-205 YAAKGLMKKSQEFM
+205 YTAKGLVKKSQEFM

-225 FENTDVVRY
+225 FENANVFRY

-243 AKIYIDLGEEEKA
+243 AKIYIDLGEAEKA

-263 LKAVKSPYHAVT
+263 LKTSRSTYHEVT
-275 ANLVYVSL
+275 AKLVYVSL

-290 VAARQAL
+290 AAARKAL
-297 EKCRQMYAD
+297 EECRQMYMG
-306 EPSLKRHIHYLYD
+306 EPSMKRHIHYLYD
-319 VEIDYDW
+319 VEIDYNW
-326 KVGNYQKALNVLDE
+326 RVGNYNKALSVLDE
-340 RETELKRKNNLATLM
+340 RETELRKKNNLTTLM
-355 QLRKTKADILWD
+355 ALRKTKADILWD

-387 EKERNEEVATGEF
+387 EKERNEEITTSEF
-400 ATMLNLQQLTAEKGR
+400 ATMLNLQQLNAEKVR
-415 LEKISQEKQLQNTR
+415 LEKISQKKQLQNTR
-429 IILFSVIG
+429 TILFSVLG
-437 ILCVVIVFLWQQ
+437 LLCIVVIFLWQQ

-454 KLEKSRDKLDEKN
+454 KLHRAKNKLDEQN
-467 RILIEAKEELRKA
+467 RTLIKAEEELRKA

-519 LDDKEDIGQYVALIE
+519 LDEKEDIGQYVALIE

-576 AGTLFSPDTKLIF
+576 AGASFDPGVKLIF
-589 KPACDE
+589 EPACDE
-595 LIINSNYNYIVQVL
+595 LIINSNYSYIVQVL
-609 DNLLSNASKFT
+609 DNLLGNASKFT
-620 HEGSVTLAYE
+620 HVGSVTLAYE
-630 VKKETNQL
+630 VKKEDNQL

-648 IPIDEQEHVFERFV
+648 IPVEEQERVFERFV

-676 ICRIVAERLGGFLII
+676 ICRIVAERLGGYLRI
-691 DREYTQGTRFIFC
+691 DKGYTQGTRVIFC

>member
-1 MFIIYNERIKI
+1 MLK
-12 VNSYT
+12 
-17 LQDKVIFYFMYK
+17 
-29 IYLYHPIIYNR
+29 
-40 QIDYDEKTIL
+40 KTIL
-50 ACVFLQLVLGTVF
+50 ACVLLHLVVGTISP
-63 AQTVDSTHIK
+63 QKIDSIDIK
-73 NMHAYYKKHFSD
+73 SMRAYYKQYFND

-98 LDMAIRCND
+98 FDMAIRCND
-107 TVMSK
+107 TVMAK
-112 IALGAKLDYY
+112 IALGAKVDYY

-129 RTDSV
+129 RTDSI
-134 IAGVNRLKRFAR
+134 IAGVNRLKQYAR

-184 EAKKEGKQESIAE
+184 EAKGEKKQGSIAE

-205 YAAKGLMKKSQEFM
+205 YTAKKLVKKSQEFM

-225 FENTDVVRY
+225 FENANVFRY

-243 AKIYIDLGEEEKA
+243 AKIYIDLGEAEKA

-263 LKAVKSPYHAVT
+263 LKTSRSTYHEVT
-275 ANLVYVSL
+275 AKLVYVSL

-290 VAARQAL
+290 AAARKAL
-297 EKCRQMYAD
+297 EECRQMYMG
-306 EPSLKRHIHYLYD
+306 EPSMKRHIHYLYD
-319 VEIDYDW
+319 VEIDYNW
-326 KVGNYQKALNVLDE
+326 RVGNYNKALSVLDE
-340 RETELKRKNNLATLM
+340 RETELRKKNNLTTLM
-355 QLRKTKADILWD
+355 ALRKTKADILWD

-387 EKERNEEVATGEF
+387 EKERNEEITTSEF
-400 ATMLNLQQLTAEKGR
+400 ATMLNLQQLNAEKVR
-415 LEKISQEKQLQNTR
+415 LEKTSQKKQLQNTR
-429 IILFSVIG
+429 TILFSVLG
-437 ILCVVIVFLWQQ
+437 LLCIVVIFLWQQ

-454 KLEKSRDKLDEKN
+454 KLHRAKNKLDEQN
-467 RILIEAKEELRKA
+467 RTLIKAEEELRKA

-519 LDDKEDIGQYVALIE
+519 LDEKEDIGQYVALIE

-576 AGTLFSPDTKLIF
+576 AGASFDPGVRLIF
-589 KPACDE
+589 EPACDE

-609 DNLLSNASKFT
+609 DNLLGNASKFT

-630 VKKETNQL
+630 VKKEENQL

-648 IPIDEQEHVFERFV
+648 IPVEEQERVFERFV

-676 ICRIVAERLGGFLII
+676 ICRIVAERLGGYLRI
-691 DREYTQGTRFIFC
+691 DKGYTQGTRVIFC

>member
-1 MFIIYNERIKI
+1 MLK
-12 VNSYT
+12 
-17 LQDKVIFYFMYK
+17 
-29 IYLYHPIIYNR
+29 
-40 QIDYDEKTIL
+40 KTIL
-50 ACVFLQLVLGTVF
+50 ACVLLHLVVGTISP
-63 AQTVDSTHIK
+63 QKIDSIDIK
-73 NMHAYYKKHFSD
+73 SMRAYYKQYFND

-98 LDMAIRCND
+98 FDMAIRCND
-107 TVMSK
+107 TVMAK
-112 IALGAKLDYY
+112 IALGAKVDYY

-129 RTDSV
+129 RTDSI
-134 IAGVNRLKRFAR
+134 IAGVNRLKQYAR

-184 EAKKEGKQESIAE
+184 EAKGEKKQGSIAE

-205 YAAKGLMKKSQEFM
+205 YTAKGLVKKSQEFM

-225 FENTDVVRY
+225 FENANVFRY

-243 AKIYIDLGEEEKA
+243 AKIYIDLGEAEKA

-263 LKAVKSPYHAVT
+263 LKTSKSTYHEVT
-275 ANLVYVSL
+275 AKLVYVSL

-290 VAARQAL
+290 AAARKAL
-297 EKCRQMYAD
+297 EECRQMYME
-306 EPSLKRHIHYLYD
+306 EPSMKRHIHYLYD
-319 VEIDYDW
+319 VEIDYNW
-326 KVGNYQKALNVLDE
+326 RVGDYNKALSVLDE
-340 RETELKRKNNLATLM
+340 RETELRKKNNLTTLM
-355 QLRKTKADILWD
+355 ALRKTKADILWD

-387 EKERNEEVATGEF
+387 EKERNEEITTSEF
-400 ATMLNLQQLTAEKGR
+400 ATMLNLQQLNAEKVR
-415 LEKISQEKQLQNTR
+415 LEKISQKKQLQNTR
-429 IILFSVIG
+429 TILFSVLG
-437 ILCVVIVFLWQQ
+437 LLCIVVIFLWQQ

-454 KLEKSRDKLDEKN
+454 KLHRAKNKLDEQN
-467 RILIEAKEELRKA
+467 RTLIKAEEELRKA

-519 LDDKEDIGQYVALIE
+519 LDEKEDIGQYVALIE

-549 ISILDSEVEIKHN
+549 ISIRDSEVEIKHN

-576 AGTLFSPDTKLIF
+576 AGASFDPGVRLIF
-589 KPACDE
+589 EPACDE

-609 DNLLSNASKFT
+609 DNLLGNASKFT

-630 VKKETNQL
+630 VKKEENQL

-648 IPIDEQEHVFERFV
+648 IPVEEQERVFERFV

-676 ICRIVAERLGGFLII
+676 ICRIVAERLGGYLRI
-691 DREYTQGTRFIFC
+691 DKGYTQGTRVIFC

>member
-1 MFIIYNERIKI
+1 MLK
-12 VNSYT
+12 
-17 LQDKVIFYFMYK
+17 
-29 IYLYHPIIYNR
+29 
-40 QIDYDEKTIL
+40 KTIL
-50 ACVFLQLVLGTVF
+50 ACVLLHLVVGTISP
-63 AQTVDSTHIK
+63 QKIDSIDIK
-73 NMHAYYKKHFSD
+73 SMRAYYKQYFND

-98 LDMAIRCND
+98 FDMAIRCND
-107 TVMSK
+107 TVMAK
-112 IALGAKLDYY
+112 IALGAKVDYY

-129 RTDSV
+129 RTDSI
-134 IAGVNRLKRFAR
+134 IAGVNRLKQYAR

-184 EAKKEGKQESIAE
+184 EAKGEKKQGSIAE

-205 YAAKGLMKKSQEFM
+205 YTAKGLVKKSQEFM

-225 FENTDVVRY
+225 FENANVFRY

-243 AKIYIDLGEEEKA
+243 AKIYIDLGEAEKA

-263 LKAVKSPYHAVT
+263 LKTSKSTYHEVT
-275 ANLVYVSL
+275 AKLVYVSL

-290 VAARQAL
+290 AAARKAL
-297 EKCRQMYAD
+297 EECRQMYMG
-306 EPSLKRHIHYLYD
+306 EPSMKRHIHYLYD
-319 VEIDYDW
+319 VEIDYNW
-326 KVGNYQKALNVLDE
+326 RVGNYNKALSVLDE
-340 RETELKRKNNLATLM
+340 RETELRKKNNLTTLM
-355 QLRKTKADILWD
+355 ALRKTKADILWD

-387 EKERNEEVATGEF
+387 EKERNEEITTSEF
-400 ATMLNLQQLTAEKGR
+400 ATMLNLQQLNAEKVR
-415 LEKISQEKQLQNTR
+415 LEKISQKKQLQNTR
-429 IILFSVIG
+429 TILFSVLG
-437 ILCVVIVFLWQQ
+437 LLCIVVIFLWQQ

-454 KLEKSRDKLDEKN
+454 KLHRAKNKLDEQN
-467 RILIEAKEELRKA
+467 RTLIKAEEELRKA

-519 LDDKEDIGQYVALIE
+519 LDEKEEIGQYVALIE

-576 AGTLFSPDTKLIF
+576 AGASFDPGVRLIF
-589 KPACDE
+589 EPACDE
-595 LIINSNYNYIVQVL
+595 LIINSNYSYIVQVL
-609 DNLLSNASKFT
+609 DNLLGNASKFT

-630 VKKETNQL
+630 VKKEENQL

-648 IPIDEQEHVFERFV
+648 IPVEEQERVFERFV

-676 ICRIVAERLGGFLII
+676 ICRIVAERLGGYLRI
-691 DREYTQGTRFIFC
+691 DKGYTQGTRVIFC

>member
-1 MFIIYNERIKI
+1 MLK
-12 VNSYT
+12 
-17 LQDKVIFYFMYK
+17 
-29 IYLYHPIIYNR
+29 
-40 QIDYDEKTIL
+40 KTIL
-50 ACVFLQLVLGTVF
+50 ACVLLHLVVGTISP
-63 AQTVDSTHIK
+63 QKIDSIDIK
-73 NMHAYYKKHFSD
+73 SMRAYYKQYFND

-98 LDMAIRCND
+98 FDMAIRCND
-107 TVMSK
+107 TVMAK
-112 IALGAKLDYY
+112 IALGAKVDYY

-129 RTDSV
+129 RTDSI
-134 IAGVNRLKRFAR
+134 IAGVNRLKQYAR

-184 EAKKEGKQESIAE
+184 EAKGEKKQGSIAE

-205 YAAKGLMKKSQEFM
+205 YTAKGLVKKSQEFM

-225 FENTDVVRY
+225 FENANVFRY

-243 AKIYIDLGEEEKA
+243 AKIYIDLGEAEKA

-263 LKAVKSPYHAVT
+263 LKTSRSTYHEVT
-275 ANLVYVSL
+275 AKLVYVSL

-290 VAARQAL
+290 AAARKAL
-297 EKCRQMYAD
+297 EECRQMYME
-306 EPSLKRHIHYLYD
+306 EPSMKRHIHYLYD
-319 VEIDYDW
+319 VEIDYNW
-326 KVGNYQKALNVLDE
+326 RVGNYNKALSVLDE
-340 RETELKRKNNLATLM
+340 RETELRKKNNLTTLM
-355 QLRKTKADILWD
+355 ALRKTKADILWD

-387 EKERNEEVATGEF
+387 EKERNEEITTSEF
-400 ATMLNLQQLTAEKGR
+400 ATMLNLQQLNAEKVR
-415 LEKISQEKQLQNTR
+415 LEKISQKKQLQNTR
-429 IILFSVIG
+429 TILFSVLG
-437 ILCVVIVFLWQQ
+437 LLCIVVIFLWQQ

-454 KLEKSRDKLDEKN
+454 KLHRAKNKLDEQN
-467 RILIEAKEELRKA
+467 RTLIKAEEELRKA

-519 LDDKEDIGQYVALIE
+519 LDEKEDIGQYVALIE

-576 AGTLFSPDTKLIF
+576 AGASFDPGVRLIF
-589 KPACDE
+589 EPACDE

-609 DNLLSNASKFT
+609 DNLLGNASKFT
-620 HEGSVTLAYE
+620 HEGSVALAYE
-630 VKKETNQL
+630 VKKEENQL

-648 IPIDEQEHVFERFV
+648 IPVEEQERVFERFV

-676 ICRIVAERLGGFLII
+676 ICRIVAERLGGYLRI
-691 DREYTQGTRFIFC
+691 DKGYTQGTRVIFC

>member
-1 MFIIYNERIKI
+1 MK
-12 VNSYT
+12 
-17 LQDKVIFYFMYK
+17 
-29 IYLYHPIIYNR
+29 
-40 QIDYDEKTIL
+40 KTIL
-50 ACVFLQLVLGTVF
+50 ACVLLHLVVGTISP
-63 AQTVDSTHIK
+63 QKIDSIDIK
-73 NMHAYYKKHFSD
+73 SMRAYYKQYFND

-98 LDMAIRCND
+98 FDMAIRCND
-107 TVMSK
+107 TVMAK
-112 IALGAKLDYY
+112 IALGAKVDYY

-129 RTDSV
+129 RTDSI
-134 IAGVNRLKRFAR
+134 IAGVNRLKQYAR

-184 EAKKEGKQESIAE
+184 EAKGEKKQGSIAE

-205 YAAKGLMKKSQEFM
+205 YTAKGLVKKSQEFM

-225 FENTDVVRY
+225 FENANVFRY

-243 AKIYIDLGEEEKA
+243 AKIYIDLGEAEKA

-263 LKAVKSPYHAVT
+263 LKTSKSTYHEVT
-275 ANLVYVSL
+275 AKLVYVSL

-290 VAARQAL
+290 AAARKAL
-297 EKCRQMYAD
+297 EECRQMYMG
-306 EPSLKRHIHYLYD
+306 EPSMKRHIHYLYD
-319 VEIDYDW
+319 VEIDYNW
-326 KVGNYQKALNVLDE
+326 RVGNYNKALSVLDE
-340 RETELKRKNNLATLM
+340 RETELRKKNNLTTLM
-355 QLRKTKADILWD
+355 ALRKTKADILWD

-387 EKERNEEVATGEF
+387 EKERNEEITTSEF
-400 ATMLNLQQLTAEKGR
+400 ATMLNLQQLNAEKVR
-415 LEKISQEKQLQNTR
+415 LEKISQKKQLQNTR
-429 IILFSVIG
+429 TILFSVLG
-437 ILCVVIVFLWQQ
+437 LLCIVVIFLWQQ

-454 KLEKSRDKLDEKN
+454 KLHRAKNKLDEQN
-467 RILIEAKEELRKA
+467 RTLIKAEEELRKA

-519 LDDKEDIGQYVALIE
+519 LDEKEDIGQYVALIE

-576 AGTLFSPDTKLIF
+576 AGASFDPGVKLIF
-589 KPACDE
+589 ESACDE
-595 LIINSNYNYIVQVL
+595 LIINSNYSYIVQVL
-609 DNLLSNASKFT
+609 DNLLGNASKFT

-630 VKKETNQL
+630 VKKEENQL

-648 IPIDEQEHVFERFV
+648 IPVEEQERVFERFV

-676 ICRIVAERLGGFLII
+676 ICRIVAERLGGYLRI
-691 DREYTQGTRFIFC
+691 DKGYTQGTRVIFC

>member
-1 MFIIYNERIKI
+1 MLK
-12 VNSYT
+12 
-17 LQDKVIFYFMYK
+17 
-29 IYLYHPIIYNR
+29 
-40 QIDYDEKTIL
+40 KTIL
-50 ACVFLQLVLGTVF
+50 ACVLLYLVVGTISS
-63 AQTVDSTHIK
+63 QKTDSTDIK
-73 NMHAYYKKHFSD
+73 SMRAYYKQYFND

-91 LTASDTL
+91 LAASDTL
-98 LDMAIRCND
+98 FDMAIRCND
-107 TVMSK
+107 TVMAK
-112 IALGAKLDYY
+112 IALGAKVDYY

-129 RTDSV
+129 RTDSI
-134 IAGVNRLKRFAR
+134 IAGVNRLKQYAR

-184 EAKKEGKQESIAE
+184 EAKGEKKQGSIAE

-205 YAAKGLMKKSQEFM
+205 YAAKGLVKKSQEFM

-225 FENTDVVRY
+225 FENANVFRY
-234 NISCQYSDA
+234 NISCQYSDV
-243 AKIYIDLGEEEKA
+243 AKIYIDLGEAEKA

-263 LKAVKSPYHAVT
+263 LKTSKSTYHEVT
-275 ANLVYVSL
+275 AKLVYVSL

-290 VAARQAL
+290 AAARKAL
-297 EKCRQMYAD
+297 EECRQMYME
-306 EPSLKRHIHYLYD
+306 EPSMKRHIHYLYD
-319 VEIDYDW
+319 VEIDYNW
-326 KVGNYQKALNVLDE
+326 RVGNYNKALSVLDE
-340 RETELKRKNNLATLM
+340 RETELRKKNNLTTLM
-355 QLRKTKADILWD
+355 ALRKTKADILWD

-387 EKERNEEVATGEF
+387 EKERNEEITTSEF
-400 ATMLNLQQLTAEKGR
+400 ATMLNLQQLNAEKVR
-415 LEKISQEKQLQNTR
+415 LEKISQKKQLQNTR
-429 IILFSVIG
+429 TILFSVLG
-437 ILCVVIVFLWQQ
+437 LLCIVVIFLWQQ

-454 KLEKSRDKLDEKN
+454 KLHRAKNKLDEQN
-467 RILIEAKEELRKA
+467 RTLIKAEEELRKA

-519 LDDKEDIGQYVALIE
+519 LDEKEDIGQYVALIE

-576 AGTLFSPDTKLIF
+576 AGASFDLGVKLIF
-589 KPACDE
+589 EPACDD

-609 DNLLSNASKFT
+609 DNLLGNASKFT

-630 VKKETNQL
+630 VKKEENQL

-648 IPIDEQEHVFERFV
+648 IPVEEQERVFERFV

-676 ICRIVAERLGGFLII
+676 ICRIVAERLGGYLRI
-691 DREYTQGTRFIFC
+691 DKGYTQGTRVIFC

>member
-1 MFIIYNERIKI
+1 MMK
-12 VNSYT
+12 
-17 LQDKVIFYFMYK
+17 
-29 IYLYHPIIYNR
+29 
-40 QIDYDEKTIL
+40 KTIL

-263 LKAVKSPYHAVT
+263 LKAVKSPYHEVT

-326 KVGNYQKALNVLDE
+326 KVGNFQKALNVLDE

-437 ILCVVIVFLWQQ
+437 ILCVVVVFLWQQ

-454 KLEKSRDKLDEKN
+454 KLEKSRDQLDEKN

>member
-1 MFIIYNERIKI
+1 MMK
-12 VNSYT
+12 
-17 LQDKVIFYFMYK
+17 
-29 IYLYHPIIYNR
+29 
-40 QIDYDEKTIL
+40 KTIL

-263 LKAVKSPYHAVT
+263 LKAVKSPYHEVT

-326 KVGNYQKALNVLDE
+326 KVGNFQKALNVLDE
-340 RETELKRKNNLATLM
+340 WETELKRKNNLATLM

-576 AGTLFSPDTKLIF
+576 AGTLFSPDTKLVF

>member
-1 MFIIYNERIKI
+1 MLK
-12 VNSYT
+12 
-17 LQDKVIFYFMYK
+17 
-29 IYLYHPIIYNR
+29 
-40 QIDYDEKTIL
+40 KTIL
-50 ACVFLQLVLGTVF
+50 ACVLLHLVVGTISP
-63 AQTVDSTHIK
+63 QKIDSIDIK
-73 NMHAYYKKHFSD
+73 SMRAYYKQYFND

-98 LDMAIRCND
+98 FDMAIRCND
-107 TVMSK
+107 TVMAK
-112 IALGAKLDYY
+112 IALGAKVDYY

-129 RTDSV
+129 RTDSI
-134 IAGVNRLKRFAR
+134 IAGVNRLKQYAR

-184 EAKKEGKQESIAE
+184 EAKGEKKQGSIAE

-205 YAAKGLMKKSQEFM
+205 YTAKGLVKKSQEFM

-225 FENTDVVRY
+225 FENANVFRY

-243 AKIYIDLGEEEKA
+243 AKIYIDLGEAEKA

-263 LKAVKSPYHAVT
+263 LKTSRSTYHEVT
-275 ANLVYVSL
+275 AKLVYVSL

-290 VAARQAL
+290 AAARKAL
-297 EKCRQMYAD
+297 EECRQMYMG
-306 EPSLKRHIHYLYD
+306 EPSMKRHIHYLYD
-319 VEIDYDW
+319 VEIDYNW
-326 KVGNYQKALNVLDE
+326 RVGNYNKALSVLDE
-340 RETELKRKNNLATLM
+340 RETELRKKNNLTTLM
-355 QLRKTKADILWD
+355 ALRKTKADILWD

-381 LLEQKK
+381 LSEQKK
-387 EKERNEEVATGEF
+387 EKERNEEITTSEF
-400 ATMLNLQQLTAEKGR
+400 ATMLNLQQLNAEKVR
-415 LEKISQEKQLQNTR
+415 LEKISQKKQLQNTR
-429 IILFSVIG
+429 TILFSVLG
-437 ILCVVIVFLWQQ
+437 LLCIVVIFLWQQ

-454 KLEKSRDKLDEKN
+454 KLHRAKNKLDEQN
-467 RILIEAKEELRKA
+467 RTLIKAEEELRKA

-519 LDDKEDIGQYVALIE
+519 LDEKEDIGQYVALIE

-576 AGTLFSPDTKLIF
+576 AGASFDPGVKLIF
-589 KPACDE
+589 EPACDE
-595 LIINSNYNYIVQVL
+595 LIINSNYSYIVQVL
-609 DNLLSNASKFT
+609 DNLLGNASKFT
-620 HEGSVTLAYE
+620 HVGSVTLTYE
-630 VKKETNQL
+630 VKKEENQL

-648 IPIDEQEHVFERFV
+648 IPVEEQERVFERFV

-676 ICRIVAERLGGFLII
+676 ICRIVAERLGGYLRI
-691 DREYTQGTRFIFC
+691 DKGYTQGTRVIFC

>member
-1 MFIIYNERIKI
+1 MLK
-12 VNSYT
+12 
-17 LQDKVIFYFMYK
+17 
-29 IYLYHPIIYNR
+29 
-40 QIDYDEKTIL
+40 KTIL
-50 ACVFLQLVLGTVF
+50 ACVLLHLVVGTISP
-63 AQTVDSTHIK
+63 QKIDSIDIK
-73 NMHAYYKKHFSD
+73 SMRAYYKQYFND

-98 LDMAIRCND
+98 FDMAIRCND
-107 TVMSK
+107 TVMAK
-112 IALGAKLDYY
+112 IALGAKVDYY

-129 RTDSV
+129 RTDSI
-134 IAGVNRLKRFAR
+134 IAGVNRLKQYAR

-184 EAKKEGKQESIAE
+184 EAKGEKKQGSIAE

-205 YAAKGLMKKSQEFM
+205 YTAKGLVKKSQEFM

-225 FENTDVVRY
+225 FENANVFRY

-243 AKIYIDLGEEEKA
+243 AKIYIDLGEAEKA

-263 LKAVKSPYHAVT
+263 LKTSRSTYHEVT
-275 ANLVYVSL
+275 AKLVYVSL

-290 VAARQAL
+290 AAARKAL
-297 EKCRQMYAD
+297 EECRQMYMG
-306 EPSLKRHIHYLYD
+306 EPSMKRHIHYLYD
-319 VEIDYDW
+319 VEIDYNW
-326 KVGNYQKALNVLDE
+326 RVGNYNKALSVLDE
-340 RETELKRKNNLATLM
+340 RETELRKKNNLTTLM
-355 QLRKTKADILWD
+355 ALRKTKADILWD

-387 EKERNEEVATGEF
+387 EKERNEEITTSEF
-400 ATMLNLQQLTAEKGR
+400 ATMLNLQQLNAEKVR
-415 LEKISQEKQLQNTR
+415 LEKISQKKQLQNTR
-429 IILFSVIG
+429 TILFSVLG
-437 ILCVVIVFLWQQ
+437 LLCIVVIFLWQQ

-454 KLEKSRDKLDEKN
+454 KLHRAKNKLDEQN
-467 RILIEAKEELRKA
+467 RTLIKAEEELRKA

-506 NSIVGFSGVLVDM
+506 NSIVGFSGVLADM
-519 LDDKEDIGQYVALIE
+519 LDEKEDIGQYVALIE

-576 AGTLFSPDTKLIF
+576 AGASFDPGVKLIF
-589 KPACDE
+589 EPACDE

-609 DNLLSNASKFT
+609 DNLLGNASKFT

-630 VKKETNQL
+630 VKKEENQL

-648 IPIDEQEHVFERFV
+648 IPVEEQERVFERFV

-676 ICRIVAERLGGFLII
+676 ICRIVAERLGGYLRI
-691 DREYTQGTRFIFC
+691 DKGYTQGTRVIFC

>member
-1 MFIIYNERIKI
+1 MMK
-12 VNSYT
+12 
-17 LQDKVIFYFMYK
+17 
-29 IYLYHPIIYNR
+29 
-40 QIDYDEKTIL
+40 KTIL

-112 IALGAKLDYY
+112 IALGAKLDYYY

-263 LKAVKSPYHAVT
+263 LKAVKSPYHEVT

-326 KVGNYQKALNVLDE
+326 KVGNFQKALNVLDE

-576 AGTLFSPDTKLIF
+576 AGTLFSPDTKLVF

>member
-1 MFIIYNERIKI
+1 MMK
-12 VNSYT
+12 
-17 LQDKVIFYFMYK
+17 
-29 IYLYHPIIYNR
+29 
-40 QIDYDEKTIL
+40 KTIL

-263 LKAVKSPYHAVT
+263 LKAVKSPYHEVT

-326 KVGNYQKALNVLDE
+326 KVGNFQKALNVLDE

-576 AGTLFSPDTKLIF
+576 AGTLFSPDTKLVF

-620 HEGSVTLAYE
+620 HEGSVTFAYE

>member
-1 MFIIYNERIKI
+1 MLK
-12 VNSYT
+12 
-17 LQDKVIFYFMYK
+17 
-29 IYLYHPIIYNR
+29 
-40 QIDYDEKTIL
+40 KTIL
-50 ACVFLQLVLGTVF
+50 ACVLFHLVVGTISS
-63 AQTVDSTHIK
+63 QKIDSIDVK
-73 NMHAYYKKHFSD
+73 SMRAYYKQYFND

-98 LDMAIRCND
+98 FDMAIRCND
-107 TVMSK
+107 TVMAK
-112 IALGAKLDYY
+112 IALGAKVDYY

-129 RTDSV
+129 RTDSI
-134 IAGVNRLKRFAR
+134 IAGVNRLKQYAR

-164 YYIIQ
+164 YYITQ

-184 EAKKEGKQESIAE
+184 EAKGEKKQGSIAE

-205 YAAKGLMKKSQEFM
+205 YAAKGLVKKSQEFM

-225 FENTDVVRY
+225 FENANVFRY
-234 NISCQYSDA
+234 NISCQYSDV
-243 AKIYIDLGEEEKA
+243 AKIYIDLGEAEKA

-263 LKAVKSPYHAVT
+263 LKTSKSTYHEVT
-275 ANLVYVSL
+275 AKLVYVSL

-290 VAARQAL
+290 AAARKAL
-297 EKCRQMYAD
+297 EECRQMYME
-306 EPSLKRHIHYLYD
+306 EPSMKRHIHYLYD
-319 VEIDYDW
+319 VEIDYNW
-326 KVGNYQKALNVLDE
+326 RVGNYNKALSVLDE
-340 RETELKRKNNLATLM
+340 RETELRKKNNLTTLM
-355 QLRKTKADILWD
+355 ALRKTKADILWD

-387 EKERNEEVATGEF
+387 EKERNEEITTSEF
-400 ATMLNLQQLTAEKGR
+400 ATMLNLQQLNAEKVR
-415 LEKISQEKQLQNTR
+415 LEKISQKKKLQNTG
-429 IILFSVIG
+429 IILFSVLG
-437 ILCVVIVFLWQQ
+437 LLCIVVIFLWQQ

-454 KLEKSRDKLDEKN
+454 KLHRAKNKLDEQN
-467 RILIEAKEELRKA
+467 RTLIKAEEELRKA

-519 LDDKEDIGQYVALIE
+519 LDEKEDIGQYVALIE

-576 AGTLFSPDTKLIF
+576 AGASFDPGVKLIF
-589 KPACDE
+589 EPACDD

-609 DNLLSNASKFT
+609 DNLLGNASKFT

-630 VKKETNQL
+630 VKKEENQL

-648 IPIDEQEHVFERFV
+648 IPVEEQERVFERFV

-676 ICRIVAERLGGFLII
+676 ICRIVAERLGGYLRI
-691 DREYTQGTRFIFC
+691 DKGYTQGTRVIFC

>member
-1 MFIIYNERIKI
+1 MMK
-12 VNSYT
+12 
-17 LQDKVIFYFMYK
+17 
-29 IYLYHPIIYNR
+29 
-40 QIDYDEKTIL
+40 KTIL

-263 LKAVKSPYHAVT
+263 LKAVKSPYHEVT

-326 KVGNYQKALNVLDE
+326 KVGNFQKALNVLDE

-429 IILFSVIG
+429 IILFSVSG

-576 AGTLFSPDTKLIF
+576 AGTLFSPDTKLVF

>member
-1 MFIIYNERIKI
+1 MLK
-12 VNSYT
+12 
-17 LQDKVIFYFMYK
+17 
-29 IYLYHPIIYNR
+29 
-40 QIDYDEKTIL
+40 KTIL
-50 ACVFLQLVLGTVF
+50 ACVLLHLVVGTISP
-63 AQTVDSTHIK
+63 QKIDSIDIK
-73 NMHAYYKKHFSD
+73 SMRAYYKQYFND

-98 LDMAIRCND
+98 FDMAIRCND
-107 TVMSK
+107 TVMAK
-112 IALGAKLDYY
+112 IALGAKVDYY

-129 RTDSV
+129 RTDSI
-134 IAGVNRLKRFAR
+134 IAGVNRLKQYAR

-184 EAKKEGKQESIAE
+184 EAKGEKKQGSIAE

-205 YAAKGLMKKSQEFM
+205 YTAKGLVKKSQEFM

-225 FENTDVVRY
+225 FENANVFRY

-243 AKIYIDLGEEEKA
+243 AKIYIDLGEAEKA

-263 LKAVKSPYHAVT
+263 LKTSKSAYHEVT
-275 ANLVYVSL
+275 AKLVYVSL

-290 VAARQAL
+290 AAARKAL
-297 EKCRQMYAD
+297 EECRQMYMG
-306 EPSLKRHIHYLYD
+306 EPSMKRHIHYLYD
-319 VEIDYDW
+319 VEIDYNW
-326 KVGNYQKALNVLDE
+326 RVGDYNKALSVLDE
-340 RETELKRKNNLATLM
+340 RETELRKKNNLTTLM
-355 QLRKTKADILWD
+355 ALRKTKADILWD

-387 EKERNEEVATGEF
+387 EKERNEEITTSEF
-400 ATMLNLQQLTAEKGR
+400 ATMLNLQQLNAEKVR
-415 LEKISQEKQLQNTR
+415 LEKISQKKQLQNTR
-429 IILFSVIG
+429 TILFSVLG
-437 ILCVVIVFLWQQ
+437 LLCIVVIFLWQQ

-454 KLEKSRDKLDEKN
+454 KLHRAKNKLDEQN
-467 RILIEAKEELRKA
+467 RTLIKAEEELRKA

-519 LDDKEDIGQYVALIE
+519 LDEKEDIGQYVALIE

-576 AGTLFSPDTKLIF
+576 AGASFDPGVRLIF
-589 KPACDE
+589 EPACDE
-595 LIINSNYNYIVQVL
+595 LIINSNYSYIVQVL
-609 DNLLSNASKFT
+609 DNLLGNASKFT

-630 VKKETNQL
+630 VKKEENQL

-648 IPIDEQEHVFERFV
+648 IPVEEQERVFERFV

-676 ICRIVAERLGGFLII
+676 ICRIVAERLGGYLRI
-691 DREYTQGTRFIFC
+691 DKGYTQGTRVIFC

>member
-1 MFIIYNERIKI
+1 MLK
-12 VNSYT
+12 
-17 LQDKVIFYFMYK
+17 
-29 IYLYHPIIYNR
+29 
-40 QIDYDEKTIL
+40 KTIL
-50 ACVFLQLVLGTVF
+50 ACVLLHLVVGTISP
-63 AQTVDSTHIK
+63 QKIDSIDIK
-73 NMHAYYKKHFSD
+73 SMRAYYKQYFND

-98 LDMAIRCND
+98 FDMAIRCND
-107 TVMSK
+107 TVMAK
-112 IALGAKLDYY
+112 IALGAKVDYY

-129 RTDSV
+129 RTDSI
-134 IAGVNRLKRFAR
+134 IAGVNRLKQYAR

-184 EAKKEGKQESIAE
+184 EAKGEKKQGSIAE

-205 YAAKGLMKKSQEFM
+205 YTAKGLVKKSQEFM

-225 FENTDVVRY
+225 FENANVFRY

-243 AKIYIDLGEEEKA
+243 AKIYIDLGEAEKA

-263 LKAVKSPYHAVT
+263 LKTSRSTYHEVT
-275 ANLVYVSL
+275 AKLVYVSL

-290 VAARQAL
+290 AAARKAL
-297 EKCRQMYAD
+297 EECRQMYMG
-306 EPSLKRHIHYLYD
+306 EPSMKRHIHYLYD
-319 VEIDYDW
+319 VEIDYNW
-326 KVGNYQKALNVLDE
+326 RVGNYNKALGVLDE
-340 RETELKRKNNLATLM
+340 RETELRKKNNLTTLM
-355 QLRKTKADILWD
+355 ALRKTKADILWD

-387 EKERNEEVATGEF
+387 EKERNEEITTSEF
-400 ATMLNLQQLTAEKGR
+400 ATMLNLQQLNAEKVR
-415 LEKISQEKQLQNTR
+415 LEKISQKKQLQNTR
-429 IILFSVIG
+429 TILFSVLG
-437 ILCVVIVFLWQQ
+437 LLCIVVIFLWQQ

-454 KLEKSRDKLDEKN
+454 KLHRAKNKLDEQN
-467 RILIEAKEELRKA
+467 RTLIKAEEELRKA

-519 LDDKEDIGQYVALIE
+519 LDEKEDIGQYVALIE

-576 AGTLFSPDTKLIF
+576 AGASFDPGVKLIF
-589 KPACDE
+589 EPACDE
-595 LIINSNYNYIVQVL
+595 LIINSNYSYIVQVL
-609 DNLLSNASKFT
+609 DNLLGNASKFT
-620 HEGSVTLAYE
+620 HVGSVTLTYE
-630 VKKETNQL
+630 VKKEENQL

-648 IPIDEQEHVFERFV
+648 IPVEEQERVFERFV

-676 ICRIVAERLGGFLII
+676 ICRIVAERLGGYLRI
-691 DREYTQGTRFIFC
+691 DKGYTQGTRVIFC

>member
-1 MFIIYNERIKI
+1 M
-12 VNSYT
+12 
-17 LQDKVIFYFMYK
+17 FYFIDK
-29 IYLYHPIIYNR
+29 IYLYHRITYNR
-40 QIDYDEKTIL
+40 QITYAEKTIL
-50 ACVFLQLVLGTVF
+50 ACVLLHLVVGTISP
-63 AQTVDSTHIK
+63 QKIDSIDIK
-73 NMHAYYKKHFSD
+73 SMRAYYKQYFND

-98 LDMAIRCND
+98 FDMAIRCND
-107 TVMSK
+107 TVMAK
-112 IALGAKLDYY
+112 IALGAKVDYY

-129 RTDSV
+129 RTDSI
-134 IAGVNRLKRFAR
+134 IAGVNRLKQYAR

-184 EAKKEGKQESIAE
+184 EAKGEKKQGSIAE

-205 YAAKGLMKKSQEFM
+205 YTAKGLVKKSQEFM

-225 FENTDVVRY
+225 FENANVFRY

-243 AKIYIDLGEEEKA
+243 AKIYIDLGEAEKA

-263 LKAVKSPYHAVT
+263 LKTSKSTYHEVT
-275 ANLVYVSL
+275 AKLVYVSL

-290 VAARQAL
+290 AAARKAL
-297 EKCRQMYAD
+297 EECRQMYMG
-306 EPSLKRHIHYLYD
+306 EPSMKRHIHYLYD
-319 VEIDYDW
+319 VEIDYNW
-326 KVGNYQKALNVLDE
+326 RVGNYNKALSVLDE
-340 RETELKRKNNLATLM
+340 RETELRKKNNLTTLM
-355 QLRKTKADILWD
+355 ALRKTKADILWD

-387 EKERNEEVATGEF
+387 EKERNEEITTSEF
-400 ATMLNLQQLTAEKGR
+400 ATMLNLQQLNAEKVR
-415 LEKISQEKQLQNTR
+415 LEKISQKKQLQNTR
-429 IILFSVIG
+429 TILFSVLG
-437 ILCVVIVFLWQQ
+437 LLCIVVIFLWQQ

-454 KLEKSRDKLDEKN
+454 KLHRAKNKLDEQN
-467 RILIEAKEELRKA
+467 RTLIKAEEELRKA

-519 LDDKEDIGQYVALIE
+519 LDEKEDIGQYVALIE

-576 AGTLFSPDTKLIF
+576 AGASFDPGVKLIF
-589 KPACDE
+589 EPACDE
-595 LIINSNYNYIVQVL
+595 LIINSNYSYIVQVL
-609 DNLLSNASKFT
+609 DNLLGNASKFT
-620 HEGSVTLAYE
+620 HVGSVTLTYE
-630 VKKETNQL
+630 VKKEDNQL

-648 IPIDEQEHVFERFV
+648 IPVEEQERVFERFV

-676 ICRIVAERLGGFLII
+676 ICRIVAERLGGYLRI
-691 DREYTQGTRFIFC
+691 DKGYTQGTRVIFC

>member
-1 MFIIYNERIKI
+1 MLK
-12 VNSYT
+12 
-17 LQDKVIFYFMYK
+17 
-29 IYLYHPIIYNR
+29 
-40 QIDYDEKTIL
+40 KTIL
-50 ACVFLQLVLGTVF
+50 ACVLLHLVVGTISP
-63 AQTVDSTHIK
+63 QKIDSIDIK
-73 NMHAYYKKHFSD
+73 SMRAYYKQYFND

-98 LDMAIRCND
+98 FDMAIRCND
-107 TVMSK
+107 TVMAK
-112 IALGAKLDYY
+112 IALGAKVDYY

-129 RTDSV
+129 RTDSI
-134 IAGVNRLKRFAR
+134 IAGVNRLKQYAR

-184 EAKKEGKQESIAE
+184 EAKGEKKQGSIAE

-205 YAAKGLMKKSQEFM
+205 YTAKGLVKKSQEFM

-225 FENTDVVRY
+225 FENANVFRY
-234 NISCQYSDA
+234 NISCQYSDV
-243 AKIYIDLGEEEKA
+243 AKIYIDLGEAEKA

-263 LKAVKSPYHAVT
+263 LKTSRSTYHEVT
-275 ANLVYVSL
+275 AKLVYVSL

-290 VAARQAL
+290 AAARKAL
-297 EKCRQMYAD
+297 EECRQMYME
-306 EPSLKRHIHYLYD
+306 EPSMKRHIHYLYD
-319 VEIDYDW
+319 VEIDYNW
-326 KVGNYQKALNVLDE
+326 RVGNYNKALSVLDE
-340 RETELKRKNNLATLM
+340 RETELRKKNNLTTLM
-355 QLRKTKADILWD
+355 ALRKTKADILWD

-387 EKERNEEVATGEF
+387 EKERNEEITTSEF
-400 ATMLNLQQLTAEKGR
+400 ATMLNLQQLNAEKVR
-415 LEKISQEKQLQNTR
+415 LEKISQKKQLQNTR
-429 IILFSVIG
+429 TILFSVLG
-437 ILCVVIVFLWQQ
+437 LLCIVVIFLWQQ

-454 KLEKSRDKLDEKN
+454 KLHRAKNKLDEQN
-467 RILIEAKEELRKA
+467 RTLIKAEEELRKA

-519 LDDKEDIGQYVALIE
+519 LDEKEDIGQYVALIE

-576 AGTLFSPDTKLIF
+576 AGASFDPGVKLIF
-589 KPACDE
+589 EPACDE
-595 LIINSNYNYIVQVL
+595 LIINSNYSYIVQVL
-609 DNLLSNASKFT
+609 DNLLGNASKFT

-630 VKKETNQL
+630 VKKEENQL

-648 IPIDEQEHVFERFV
+648 IPVEEQERVFERFV

-676 ICRIVAERLGGFLII
+676 ICRIVAERLGGYLRI
-691 DREYTQGTRFIFC
+691 DKGYTQGTRVIFC

>member
-1 MFIIYNERIKI
+1 MLK
-12 VNSYT
+12 
-17 LQDKVIFYFMYK
+17 
-29 IYLYHPIIYNR
+29 
-40 QIDYDEKTIL
+40 KTIL
-50 ACVFLQLVLGTVF
+50 ACVLLHLVVGTISP
-63 AQTVDSTHIK
+63 QKIDSIDIK
-73 NMHAYYKKHFSD
+73 SMRAYYKQYFND

-98 LDMAIRCND
+98 FDMAIRCND
-107 TVMSK
+107 TVMAK
-112 IALGAKLDYY
+112 IALGAKVDYY

-129 RTDSV
+129 RTDSI
-134 IAGVNRLKRFAR
+134 IAGVNRLKQYAR

-184 EAKKEGKQESIAE
+184 EAKGEKKQGSIAE

-205 YAAKGLMKKSQEFM
+205 YTAKGLVKKSQEFM

-225 FENTDVVRY
+225 FENANVFRY

-243 AKIYIDLGEEEKA
+243 AKIYIDLGEAEKA

-263 LKAVKSPYHAVT
+263 LKTSRSTYHEVT
-275 ANLVYVSL
+275 AKLVYVSL

-290 VAARQAL
+290 AAARKAL
-297 EKCRQMYAD
+297 EECRQMYMG
-306 EPSLKRHIHYLYD
+306 EPSMKRHIHYLYD
-319 VEIDYDW
+319 VEIDYNW
-326 KVGNYQKALNVLDE
+326 RVGNYNKALSVLDE
-340 RETELKRKNNLATLM
+340 RETELRKKNNLTTLM
-355 QLRKTKADILWD
+355 ALRKTKADILWD

-387 EKERNEEVATGEF
+387 EKERNEEITTSEF
-400 ATMLNLQQLTAEKGR
+400 ATMLNLQQLNAEKVR
-415 LEKISQEKQLQNTR
+415 LEKTSQKKQLQNTR
-429 IILFSVIG
+429 TILFSVLG
-437 ILCVVIVFLWQQ
+437 LLCIVVIFLWQQ

-454 KLEKSRDKLDEKN
+454 KLHRAKNKLDEQN
-467 RILIEAKEELRKA
+467 RTLIKAEEELRKA
-480 KEVAEQSN
+480 KEAAEQSN

-519 LDDKEDIGQYVALIE
+519 LDEKEDIGQYVALIE

-576 AGTLFSPDTKLIF
+576 AGASFDPGVRLIF
-589 KPACDE
+589 EPACDE
-595 LIINSNYNYIVQVL
+595 LIINSNYSYIVQVL
-609 DNLLSNASKFT
+609 DNLLGNASKFT
-620 HEGSVTLAYE
+620 HVGSVTLTYE
-630 VKKETNQL
+630 VKKEENQL
-638 IFTVTDTGIG
+638 IFTVTDKGIG
-648 IPIDEQEHVFERFV
+648 IPVEEQERVFERFV

-676 ICRIVAERLGGFLII
+676 ICRIVAERLGGYLRI
-691 DREYTQGTRFIFC
+691 DKGYTQGTRVIFC

>member
-1 MFIIYNERIKI
+1 MLK
-12 VNSYT
+12 
-17 LQDKVIFYFMYK
+17 
-29 IYLYHPIIYNR
+29 
-40 QIDYDEKTIL
+40 KTIL
-50 ACVFLQLVLGTVF
+50 ACVLLHLVVGTISP
-63 AQTVDSTHIK
+63 QKIDSIDIK
-73 NMHAYYKKHFSD
+73 SMRAYYKQYFND

-98 LDMAIRCND
+98 FDMAIRCND
-107 TVMSK
+107 TVMAK
-112 IALGAKLDYY
+112 IALGAKVDYY

-129 RTDSV
+129 RTDSI
-134 IAGVNRLKRFAR
+134 IAGVNRLKQYAR

-184 EAKKEGKQESIAE
+184 EAKGEKKQGSIAE

-205 YAAKGLMKKSQEFM
+205 YTAKGLVKKSQEFM

-225 FENTDVVRY
+225 FENANVFRY

-243 AKIYIDLGEEEKA
+243 AKIYIDLGEAEKA

-263 LKAVKSPYHAVT
+263 LKTSKSTYHEVT
-275 ANLVYVSL
+275 AKLVYVSL

-290 VAARQAL
+290 AAARKAL
-297 EKCRQMYAD
+297 EECRQMYMG
-306 EPSLKRHIHYLYD
+306 EPSMKRHIHYLYD
-319 VEIDYDW
+319 VEIDYNW
-326 KVGNYQKALNVLDE
+326 RVGDYNKALSVLDE
-340 RETELKRKNNLATLM
+340 RETELRKKNNLTTLM
-355 QLRKTKADILWD
+355 ALRKTKADILWD

-387 EKERNEEVATGEF
+387 EKERNEEITTSEF
-400 ATMLNLQQLTAEKGR
+400 ATMLNLQQLNAEKVP
-415 LEKISQEKQLQNTR
+415 LEKISQKKQLQNTR
-429 IILFSVIG
+429 TILFSVLG
-437 ILCVVIVFLWQQ
+437 LLCIVVIFLWQQ

-454 KLEKSRDKLDEKN
+454 KLHRAKNKLDEQN
-467 RILIEAKEELRKA
+467 RTLIKAEEELRKA

-519 LDDKEDIGQYVALIE
+519 LDEKEDIGQYVALIE

-576 AGTLFSPDTKLIF
+576 AGASFDPGVRLIF
-589 KPACDE
+589 EPACDE

-609 DNLLSNASKFT
+609 DNLLGNASKFT

-630 VKKETNQL
+630 VKKEENQL

-648 IPIDEQEHVFERFV
+648 IPVEEQERVFERFV

-676 ICRIVAERLGGFLII
+676 ICRIVAERLGGYLRI
-691 DREYTQGTRFIFC
+691 DKGYTQGTRVIFC